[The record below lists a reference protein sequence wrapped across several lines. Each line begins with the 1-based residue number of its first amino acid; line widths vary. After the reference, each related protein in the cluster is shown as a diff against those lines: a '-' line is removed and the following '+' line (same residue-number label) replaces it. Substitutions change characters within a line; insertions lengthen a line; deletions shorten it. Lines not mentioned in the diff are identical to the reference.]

1 MLCKKT
7 PKEVGNSG
15 CDPLKFPS
23 PMEVLRK
30 DIIRTWILPH
40 LSTGTRGP
48 ACQAD
53 LLQVVET
60 ILYKLKT
67 GCQWRQLPLKQF
79 FTEAALSWQG
89 VYYHFNEWRKDGS
102 WKRLWV
108 TLLHRHKARLDLSSV
123 QLDGSHT
130 RTHNGGAAIG
140 YQGRKAARTTNLLF
154 LADKT
159 GQPLACASPQ
169 AGNHHDLFAIETSF
183 GELCAMVEEA
193 QISLEG
199 LFLNADS
206 GFDAKVLR
214 DDCFRRGIETNI
226 ALNPRSRKSEAAED
240 TYVDPELYRER
251 TAIERTNA
259 WLDSF
264 KTLLVR
270 YETSVDNWLA
280 FHFLAFT
287 VLLLRKIPAEHKP

>member
-1 MLCKKT
+1 
-7 PKEVGNSG
+7 
-15 CDPLKFPS
+15 
-23 PMEVLRK
+23 MEVLRK

-48 ACQAD
+48 ECKVD
-53 LLQVVET
+53 LLEVIEA
-60 ILYKLKT
+60 ILFKLKT
-67 GCQWRQLPLKQF
+67 GCQWRQLPVKQF
-79 FTEAALSWQG
+79 FTDELLTWPG
-89 VYYHFNEWRKDGS
+89 VYYHFNEWCKDGT
-102 WKRLWV
+102 WKKLWLTRLQA
-108 TLLHRHKARLDLSSV
+108 HRRLLDLSSV

-130 RTHNGGAAIG
+130 PAKNGGAAIG

-154 LADKT
+154 LADRT

-169 AGNHHDLFAIETSF
+169 AGNHHDLFDIETSF
-183 GELCAMVEEA
+183 GQLCALLEEA

-214 DDCFRRGIETNI
+214 QDCFRRGSEANI
-226 ALNPRSRKSEAAED
+226 APNPRSSKKVELED
-240 TYVDPELYRER
+240 TFLDPELYRER
-251 TAIERTNA
+251 TAVERTNA

-270 YETSVDNWLA
+270 FETNAENWLA
-280 FHFLAFT
+280 FHFLAFA
-287 VLLLRKIPAEHKP
+287 VLLLRKIPPDQKL

>member
-1 MLCKKT
+1 
-7 PKEVGNSG
+7 
-15 CDPLKFPS
+15 
-23 PMEVLRK
+23 MEVLRK

-48 ACQAD
+48 ESKVD
-53 LLQVVET
+53 LLEVVEG
-60 ILYKLKT
+60 ILFKLKT
-67 GCQWRQLPLKQF
+67 GCQWRQLPVKQF
-79 FTEAALSWQG
+79 FTAPTLTWQG

-102 WKRLWV
+102 WKKRWV
-108 TLLHRHKARLDLSSV
+108 TLLRLHRARLDLSCL

-140 YQGRKAARTTNLLF
+140 YQGRKAARTTNLLL
-154 LADKT
+154 LADNQ
-159 GQPLACASPQ
+159 GQPLACATPQ
-169 AGNHHDLFAIETSF
+169 AGNHHDLFAIKALF
-183 GELCAMVEEA
+183 DELCDLVQEA
-193 QISLEG
+193 QIRLDG

-206 GFDAKVLR
+206 GFDANVLR
-214 DDCFRRGIETNI
+214 EACFRRDIEANI
-226 ALNPRSRKSEAAED
+226 AHNPRSTTSEAAAD
-240 TYVDPELYRER
+240 HYFDAELYRHR

-270 YETSVDNWLA
+270 YETNVHNWVA

-287 VLLLRKIPAEHKP
+287 VLLLRKIPPDEKP